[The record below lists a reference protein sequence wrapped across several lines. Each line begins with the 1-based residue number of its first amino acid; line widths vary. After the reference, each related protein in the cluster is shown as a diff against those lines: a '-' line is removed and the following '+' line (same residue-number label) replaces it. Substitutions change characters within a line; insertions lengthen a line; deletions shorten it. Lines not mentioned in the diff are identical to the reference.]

1 MTDNSSRMA
10 AVNSA
15 RQMIVKA
22 GTRLLIDRKSI
33 ARLVSG
39 IAAVRASGRRVL
51 LVSSGA
57 VGMGM
62 ETLKLERR
70 PRDLARIQALAALG
84 QTRLMS
90 IYTEECAKYGF
101 AAAQLLLTAGD
112 LRDRRRCLNVMNCI
126 NALWES
132 DVLPIVN
139 ENDSTSVAELKFG
152 DNDTLA
158 GMLGSLT
165 GSRLTVLL
173 TTEDG
178 LRGRD
183 AAGRLAER
191 ISEVSRLTPAIRA
204 LASGTDDAKFSIGGM
219 ASKLRAAE
227 IVTGA
232 GEYLWIA
239 DGRKNGI
246 LESVLNGE
254 DTGTIFLP
262 SGQRM
267 PGRKRWLRFFSRI
280 SGRITADAGAVRALT
295 ASGRS
300 LLPSGVVEVSGEFK
314 RGDTVEIVDESGRPV
329 ARGLVNFSSD
339 DCRRIRGCKSSRI
352 HEILG
357 ADSDEELVHR
367 DNLTLLTEV

>member
-1 MTDNSSRMA
+1 MTEKNIRLD
-10 AVNSA
+10 AVFPA
-15 RQMIVKA
+15 RQIIVKA
-22 GTRLLIDRKSI
+22 GTRLLIDRASI

-39 IAAVRASGRRVL
+39 IAALRKSGRQVL
-51 LVSSGA
+51 LVTSGA

-62 ETLKLERR
+62 ETLKVARR
-70 PRDLARIQALAALG
+70 PRELARIQALAAVG

-90 IYTEECAKYGF
+90 IYSEECAKYGF
-101 AAAQLLLTAGD
+101 AAAQLLLTAAD
-112 LRDRRRCLNVMNCI
+112 LRDRKRYLNVMNCV
-126 NALWES
+126 NSLWES
-132 DVLPIVN
+132 GVLPVVN

-183 AAGRLAER
+183 AAGNLAER
-191 ISEVSRLTPAIRA
+191 ISVVPRVTAAIKA
-204 LASGTDDAKFSIGGM
+204 LAGGTDDAKFSIGGM

-239 DGRKNGI
+239 DGRKEGI
-246 LESVLNGE
+246 LEAILRGE
-254 DTGTIFLP
+254 DTGTLFLP
-262 SGQRM
+262 SGRRL
-267 PGRKRWLRFFSRI
+267 PGHKRWLRFFSRVG
-280 SGRITADAGAVRALT
+280 GRITADAGAVRALT

-300 LLPSGVVEVSGEFK
+300 LLPSGVIAVDGEFD
-314 RGDTVEIVDESGRPV
+314 RGDTVEIVDENGRPV
-329 ARGLVNFSSD
+329 ARGLVNFSAD
-339 DCRRIRGCKSSRI
+339 DCRRIRGCKSSEI
-352 HEILG
+352 HRILG

-367 DNLTLLTEV
+367 DHLTLLRES